1 MLIAAVLLI
10 LTADIGLTW
19 YLLVN
24 YRKRVIEGNPL
35 ARWLF
40 KGEMIGNLIF
50 VGARICIAA
59 LVIEFMTWAGMVAF
73 SVVTL
78 YAVVNNIIVLR
89 RLSNE

>member
-1 MLIAAVLLI
+1 MLIAAVLFI

-19 YLLVN
+19 YLLTT
-24 YRKRVIEGNPL
+24 YRKRCIESNAL

-59 LVIEFMTWAGMVAF
+59 LVIEFMTWAGMAAF
-73 SVVTL
+73 IAVTG
-78 YAVVNNIIVLR
+78 YAVVRNIIVLR
-89 RLSNE
+89 RLHE